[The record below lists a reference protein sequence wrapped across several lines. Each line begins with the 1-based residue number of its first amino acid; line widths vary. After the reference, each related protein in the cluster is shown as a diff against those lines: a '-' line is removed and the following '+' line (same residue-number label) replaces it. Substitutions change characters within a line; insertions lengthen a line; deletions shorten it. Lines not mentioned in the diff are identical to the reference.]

1 MKKIITNHVAWA
13 AAAALILCLAAG
25 CATQSGTA
33 KKNYYFF
40 PPPPDEPR
48 LQYLTGFSSE
58 EAFGGGE
65 KRTFMSYVTG
75 EVPPDKGISKP
86 YGAAVHGNKL
96 YICDTDVGAVL
107 AVDLQHKLIGVLNT
121 QGEGAVSIPLNIAFD
136 TDGSCYIADSGRN
149 QVVIFDKD
157 GNFVA
162 AIGKAGETQPRDVAL
177 SSDRIYVADMLQHSV
192 HVYDKATHNLLFD
205 VPHPNEKTNY
215 TSTLFMPTNLAL
227 DSKGNLYVADTSGC
241 RVQVYDTNGKYVRT
255 VGSLGD
261 SPGYFARVKGLAVD
275 RDNRLYAV
283 DALSGVTQI
292 FDEKGR
298 ALTWFGDPEAGGPLR
313 SLPAKVVVDYDDV
326 SAFQSYVAPHFKVEY
341 LVMVINQLGPHKVT
355 VYGFGHM
362 K

>member
-1 MKKIITNHVAWA
+1 MKKILRDNAWMVVVTI
-13 AAAALILCLAAG
+13 ILCLAAG

-33 KKNYYFF
+33 KKTYYFF

-86 YGAAVHGNKL
+86 YGVAAHDKRL

-107 AVDLQHKLIGVLNT
+107 VVDLQRKLMGVLNT
-121 QGEGAVSIPLNIAFD
+121 QGEGALSTPLNIAID
-136 TDGSCYIADSGRN
+136 SDGSSYIADSGRD
-149 QVVIFDKD
+149 QVVVFDKD

-162 AIGKAGETQPRDVAL
+162 ALGKAGETQPRDVAVNAA
-177 SSDRIYVADMLQHSV
+177 RIYVADMKQHSV
-192 HVYDKATHNLLFD
+192 HVYDKASRSFLFD
-205 VPHPNEKTNY
+205 VPRANEKTNY
-215 TSTLFMPTNLAL
+215 VSTLFMPTNLAL
-227 DSKGNLYVADTSGC
+227 DSKGRLYVADTTGC
-241 RVQVYDTNGKYVRT
+241 RVQVYDADGRYLRT

-261 SPGYFARVKGLAVD
+261 SPGQFARVKGVAVD
-275 RDNRLYAV
+275 RDCRLYAV
-283 DALSGVTQI
+283 DAMSGVVQI
-292 FDEKGR
+292 FDDKGR

-313 SLPAKVVVDYDDV
+313 SLPAKVLVDYDDV
-326 SAFQSYVAPHFKVEY
+326 GLFQSYVAPHFKVEY
-341 LVMVINQLGPHKVT
+341 LVVVINQLGAHKVT